1 MAAMDYRRALALA
14 EQLIRA
20 GQDDGL
26 PREALVE
33 QIIAKSKGAGAPGTA
48 IGAALM
54 QPPREVT
61 PATPAPMQPGV
72 QLVAPKPVAPP
83 PAPEQ
88 AAPESQAPQRP
99 APQSSYRQALGS
111 TQQQIAEVQTALAAM
126 PPGQDNIL
134 DRTRL
139 QTRLQ
144 MLTDRA
150 GMLEG
155 EALATENAQIPE
167 EVRAA
172 LENRE
177 ARLARREERIE
188 ESRARSPFEA
198 LIAGGAAMAQGR
210 RGENFAE
217 ALARGLQTG
226 VQQYGRSRQEREEG
240 IEGVGEARDDL
251 VIKRYDALKQAQNEA
266 RNIIRSGRDY
276 DEKTLA
282 IANATEGL
290 IQKTA
295 LGQSTLDT
303 AEANAQKAA
312 VGAKYAEAEAQ
323 AGLDLTRSAAEENRR
338 RPGDRA
344 REMTANQEYNAEQNF
359 IAADEKMR
367 EALEEYKADYE
378 QAKGIKTSMDA
389 AKFAKY
395 KALLKRRED
404 MRRAYQKTF
413 GRPPAGAGPM
423 LLPDGASAA
432 PAPGRR
438 PSISGASSGATKGGA
453 GWSAIKF

>member
-1 MAAMDYRRALALA
+1 MAVMDYRRAQALA
-14 EQLIRA
+14 EELIKT
-20 GQDDGL
+20 GQSKGL
-26 PREALVE
+26 SREALVQ
-33 QIIAKSKGAGAPGTA
+33 QIVAESGGAGAPGTA
-48 IGAALM
+48 IGVVAP
-54 QPPREVT
+54 QPREVT
-61 PATPAPMQPGV
+61 PATPAPVQQGV
-72 QLVAPKPVAPP
+72 PLVAPKPVAPP

-240 IEGVGEARDDL
+240 IEGVGEARDEI

-295 LGQSTLDT
+295 LGESTLDT
-303 AEANAQKAA
+303 AVAQAKEAGIKADSAQAIINSEIEKNKAYVRAQDRPADSDKVDVEKRMAGQALQALADDYDAAAA
-312 VGAKYAEAEAQ
+312 VYNDALRQNGMMDSMVPAEVKSAYIAAQ
-323 AGLDLTRSAAEENRR
+323 AKLKSRSSSYARTYGSSPFIQNERPRAA
-338 RPGDRA
+338 A
-344 REMTANQEYNAEQNF
+344 RQTA
-359 IAADEKMR
+359 
-367 EALEEYKADYE
+367 
-378 QAKGIKTSMDA
+378 T
-389 AKFAKY
+389 
-395 KALLKRRED
+395 
-404 MRRAYQKTF
+404 
-413 GRPPAGAGPM
+413 GAPSGVIN
-423 LLPDGASAA
+423 LGKIGQ
-432 PAPGRR
+432 PGR
-438 PSISGASSGATKGGA
+438 
-453 GWSAIKF
+453 

>member
-1 MAAMDYRRALALA
+1 MAAMDYRRARALA
-14 EQLIRA
+14 EQLIMA

-48 IGAALM
+48 IGAALV
-54 QPPREVT
+54 PPREVT

-72 QLVAPKPVAPP
+72 QLVAPKPTAPA

-88 AAPESQAPQRP
+88 AAPERP
-99 APQSSYRQALGS
+99 APQSSYRQALGN
-111 TQQQIAEVQTALAAM
+111 TQQQIVEVQAALAGM
-126 PPGQDNIL
+126 PANKDNLL

-150 GMLEG
+150 GMLES
-155 EALATENAQIPE
+155 EAVATENAQIPE

-177 ARLARREERIE
+177 ARLARREELLQ
-188 ESRARSPFEA
+188 ESKARSPFEA

-210 RGENFAE
+210 RGEDFGE

-251 VIKRYDALKQAQNEA
+251 VLKRYDALKQAQNEA
-266 RNIIRSGRDY
+266 RNIIRSGREY

-290 IQKTA
+290 IIEIT
-295 LGQSTLDT
+295 S
-303 AEANAQKAA
+303 
-312 VGAKYAEAEAQ
+312 
-323 AGLDLTRSAAEENRR
+323 
-338 RPGDRA
+338 
-344 REMTANQEYNAEQNF
+344 F
-359 IAADEKMR
+359 I
-367 EALEEYKADYE
+367 
-378 QAKGIKTSMDA
+378 I
-389 AKFAKY
+389 
-395 KALLKRRED
+395 
-404 MRRAYQKTF
+404 
-413 GRPPAGAGPM
+413 
-423 LLPDGASAA
+423 
-432 PAPGRR
+432 
-438 PSISGASSGATKGGA
+438 
-453 GWSAIKF
+453 

>member
-1 MAAMDYRRALALA
+1 MAAMDYRRARALA
-14 EQLIRA
+14 EQLIMA

-26 PREALVE
+26 PREALVQ

-48 IGAALM
+48 IGATMMPAVEL
-54 QPPREVT
+54 T
-61 PATPAPMQPGV
+61 PAQTAPGQPGV
-72 QLVAPKPVAPP
+72 QLVAPKPTAPA

-88 AAPESQAPQRP
+88 AAPERP
-99 APQSSYRQALGS
+99 APQSSYRQALGN
-111 TQQQIAEVQTALAAM
+111 TQQQIVEVQAALAGM
-126 PPGQDNIL
+126 PANKDNVL

-150 GMLEG
+150 GALEG

-177 ARLARREERIE
+177 ARLARREELLQ
-188 ESRARSPFEA
+188 ESKARSPFEA

-210 RGENFAE
+210 RGENFGE

-251 VIKRYDALKQAQNEA
+251 VLKRYDALKQAQNEA
-266 RNIIRSGRDY
+266 RNIIRSGREY

-290 IQKTA
+290 IQKAA
-295 LGQSTLDT
+295 LGQPTLDT
-303 AEANAQKAA
+303 AVAQAQKAA
-312 VGAKYAEAEAQ
+312 VGAKYAEAEAV

-344 REMTANQEYNAEQNF
+344 REMTANQEYAAEQNF
-359 IAADEKMR
+359 IAANEKMQ

-378 QAKGIKTSMDA
+378 QAGGNKASMDA
-389 AKFAKY
+389 AKYAKY
-395 KALLKRRED
+395 KAALNRREA
-404 MRRAYQKTF
+404 MRLAFQKTF
-413 GRPPAGAGPM
+413 GRPPGGAGPM
-423 LLPDGASAA
+423 LLPDGTPAA
-432 PAPGRR
+432 AAAGQGR
-438 PSISGASSGATKGGA
+438 GAGTRTATAATKGGA

>member
-1 MAAMDYRRALALA
+1 MAAMDYRRARALA
-14 EQLIRA
+14 EQLIMA

-26 PREALVE
+26 SREDLVQ

-48 IGAALM
+48 IGATM
-54 QPPREVT
+54 MPVPPREVT

-72 QLVAPKPVAPP
+72 QLVAPKPTAPA

-88 AAPESQAPQRP
+88 AAPERPAPQRP
-99 APQSSYRQALGS
+99 APQSSYRQALGN
-111 TQQQIAEVQTALAAM
+111 TQQQIVEVQAALAGM
-126 PPGQDNIL
+126 PANKDNVL

-150 GMLEG
+150 GMLES
-155 EALATENAQIPE
+155 EAAAIENAQIPE

-177 ARLARREERIE
+177 ARLARREELLQ
-188 ESRARSPFEA
+188 ESKARSPFEA

-210 RGENFAE
+210 RGEDFGE

-240 IEGVGEARDDL
+240 IERVGEARDDL
-251 VIKRYDALKQAQNEA
+251 VLRNYDALKQAQNEA
-266 RNIIRSGRDY
+266 RNIIRSGREY

-295 LGQSTLDT
+295 LGQSALD
-303 AEANAQKAA
+303 AA
-312 VGAKYAEAEAQ
+312 VAQAETAKVNAKYAEPKAIA
-323 AGLDLTRSAAEENRR
+323 DLAYTRSATEENRR
-338 RPGDRA
+338 GPGGGGKEPAGLNDYRDQMSKALKDYSDLQAEYEAARA
-344 REMTANQEYNAEQNF
+344 NPDALPADVAKLRSQVVAAGQRYNAYGQALRNRYGVNPD
-359 IAADEKMR
+359 ILIPEKGLF
-367 EALEEYKADYE
+367 APKTG
-378 QAKGIKTSMDA
+378 AK
-389 AKFAKY
+389 
-395 KALLKRRED
+395 
-404 MRRAYQKTF
+404 
-413 GRPPAGAGPM
+413 
-423 LLPDGASAA
+423 ASA
-432 PAPGRR
+432 
-438 PSISGASSGATKGGA
+438 TTGGK

>member
-1 MAAMDYRRALALA
+1 MAAMDYRRARALA
-14 EQLIRA
+14 EQLIMA

-26 PREALVE
+26 SREDLVQ

-48 IGAALM
+48 IGATM
-54 QPPREVT
+54 MPVPPREVT

-72 QLVAPKPVAPP
+72 QLVAPKPTAPA

-88 AAPESQAPQRP
+88 AAPERP
-99 APQSSYRQALGS
+99 APQSSYRQALGN
-111 TQQQIAEVQTALAAM
+111 TQQQIVEVQAALAAM
-126 PPGQDNIL
+126 PPGQDNLL

-150 GMLEG
+150 GMLES
-155 EALATENAQIPE
+155 EAVATENAQIPE

-177 ARLARREERIE
+177 ARLARREELLQ
-188 ESRARSPFEA
+188 ESKARSPFEA

-210 RGENFAE
+210 RGEDFGE

-240 IEGVGEARDDL
+240 IEGVAEARDDL
-251 VIKRYDALKQAQNEA
+251 VLKRYDALKQAQNEA

-290 IQKTA
+290 IQKAA
-295 LGQSTLDT
+295 LGQSTLD
-303 AEANAQKAA
+303 AA
-312 VGAKYAEAEAQ
+312 VAQAETAKVNAKYAEPKAIA
-323 AGLDLTRSAAEENRR
+323 DLAYTQSATEENRR
-338 RPGDRA
+338 GPGGGGKEPAGLNDYRDQMSKALKDYSDLQAEYEAARA
-344 REMTANQEYNAEQNF
+344 NPDALPADVAKLRSQVVAAGQRYNAYGQALRNRYGVNPD
-359 IAADEKMR
+359 ILIPEKGLF
-367 EALEEYKADYE
+367 AP
-378 QAKGIKTSMDA
+378 KTGT
-389 AKFAKY
+389 K
-395 KALLKRRED
+395 
-404 MRRAYQKTF
+404 
-413 GRPPAGAGPM
+413 
-423 LLPDGASAA
+423 ASA
-432 PAPGRR
+432 
-438 PSISGASSGATKGGA
+438 TTGGK

>member
-14 EQLIRA
+14 EQLIMA

-26 PREALVE
+26 PREALV
-33 QIIAKSKGAGAPGTA
+33 QRIIAQSAGAPGTA
-48 IGAALM
+48 IGATM
-54 QPPREVT
+54 MPVPPREVT

-72 QLVAPKPVAPP
+72 QLVAPKPTAPA

-88 AAPESQAPQRP
+88 AAPERP
-99 APQSSYRQALGS
+99 APQSSYRQALGN
-111 TQQQIAEVQTALAAM
+111 TQQQIVEVQAALAGM
-126 PPGQDNIL
+126 PANKDNVL

-150 GMLEG
+150 GMLES
-155 EALATENAQIPE
+155 EAAATENAQIPE

-177 ARLARREERIE
+177 ARLARREELLQ
-188 ESRARSPFEA
+188 ESKARSPWEA

-210 RGENFAE
+210 RGEDFGE

-251 VIKRYDALKQAQNEA
+251 VLKRYDALKQAQNEA
-266 RNIIRSGRDY
+266 RNIIRSGREY

-295 LGQSTLDT
+295 LGQPTVDT
-303 AEANAQKAA
+303 AVAQAQKAA
-312 VGAKYAEAEAQ
+312 VGAKYAEAEAV

-367 EALEEYKADYE
+367 EDLEAYKADYE
-378 QAKGIKTSMDA
+378 QAGGNKASMDP
-389 AKFAKY
+389 AKYAKY
-395 KALLKRRED
+395 KATLNRREA
-404 MRRAYQKTF
+404 MRLAFQKTF
-413 GRPPAGAGPM
+413 GRPPAGAGAM
-423 LLPDGASAA
+423 LLPDGTPAA
-432 PAPGRR
+432 AAAGQGRGAPSRTAITADPLGIRR
-438 PSISGASSGATKGGA
+438 
-453 GWSAIKF
+453 